1 MVLTNASTAPMLM
14 PTSFSGIEISQTTGQ
29 TISASS
35 ARGQHSTNRMH
46 QPIRKSSV
54 FTDL

>member
-1 MVLTNASTAPMLM
+1 MVLTKASTAPMLM

-35 ARGQHSTNRMH
+35 ARGQHSTNRMQ

>member
-1 MVLTNASTAPMLM
+1 MVFNNASTAPMLM
-14 PTSFSGIEISQTTGQ
+14 PISFSGIETSQTTGQ

-54 FTDL
+54 FTGL